1 MGRALRWIGYS
12 LGGVAVLVLSLA
24 TWNGSFW
31 SSYTARTTLLAH
43 RGMAQT
49 YRREDLG
56 NETCTATRI
65 YPPEHPY
72 LENTL
77 VSMKAAFDAGA
88 DIVEFDIHPTTDG
101 QFAVFHDWTI
111 DCRTEGKGVTREQ
124 AMTYLKTL
132 DIGYG
137 YTADGGKTFPFR
149 GKGVGLMPTLDEVL
163 TAFPA
168 NRFLINIKSNDPH
181 EGDLLADRLLQLPA
195 MRRGQLMAYGGDAP
209 IQRLRERMPG
219 FRAMSRRTLTNCG
232 INYIAYGWS
241 GAIPQDCRNTLLLIP
256 SNTTFL
262 IWGWPN
268 LFIERMAEANTLV
281 FVRGP
286 LTRQS
291 RRMDASAID
300 DLASAQAFPRDFPG
314 GIWTNRIDRI
324 AGHFRPPAKPPA
336 GTNRSP

>member
-1 MGRALRWIGYS
+1 MRRVLRWFGIV
-12 LGGVAVLVLSLA
+12 LGGIVALIATLA
-24 TWNGSFW
+24 LWNASFW
-31 SSYTARTTLLAH
+31 SDYRAPTTLLAH

-49 YRREDLG
+49 YHRQDLD

-65 YPPEHPY
+65 YPPTHPY

-77 VSMKAAFDAGA
+77 ASMKAAFDAGA

-124 AMTYLKTL
+124 AMSYLKTL
-132 DIGYG
+132 DIGHG

-163 TAFPA
+163 ATFPG
-168 NRFLINIKSNDPH
+168 NRFLINIKSNDPK
-181 EGDLLADRLLQLPA
+181 EGDLLADRLQQLPKERLA
-195 MRRGQLMAYGGDAP
+195 KLMAYGGGAP
-209 IQRLRERMPG
+209 ITRLRERLPT
-219 FRAMSRRTLTNCG
+219 FRSMSRQSLTACG
-232 INYIAYGWS
+232 TSYIAGGWS
-241 GAIPQDCRNTLLLIP
+241 GAVPDACRDTLLLIP

-268 LFIERMAEANTLV
+268 LFIERMNSAGTLV

-286 LTRQS
+286 ISRQRS
-291 RRMDASAID
+291 RMDAAGID
-300 DLASAQAFPRDFPG
+300 DLASARAFPPDFPG
-314 GIWTNRIDRI
+314 GIWTDRI
-324 AGHFRPPAKPPA
+324 EVVAPHFRGKTAP
-336 GTNRSP
+336 RR